1 VGEVWI
7 AQEDL
12 LVIIIIIII
21 IIIDKKNGRIRRCV
35 YHYI

>member
-21 IIIDKKNGRIRRCV
+21 IEKKNGYIRRCV
-35 YHYI
+35 YHYK